1 MTAVAAK
8 LMSAEDGRRS
18 LSVRDLTDETQ
29 GPHAMQMLLH
39 EIGEGLRGVWGCEV
53 LTHRES
59 PIVSLEENYDV
70 PHYPPEGASRDARYT
85 RYLNGGAILRTQTS
99 VMIPA
104 S

>member
-1 MTAVAAK
+1 
-8 LMSAEDGRRS
+8 
-18 LSVRDLTDETQ
+18 
-29 GPHAMQMLLH
+29 
-39 EIGEGLRGVWGCEV
+39 

-59 PIVSLEENYDV
+59 PIVSLEENYDA